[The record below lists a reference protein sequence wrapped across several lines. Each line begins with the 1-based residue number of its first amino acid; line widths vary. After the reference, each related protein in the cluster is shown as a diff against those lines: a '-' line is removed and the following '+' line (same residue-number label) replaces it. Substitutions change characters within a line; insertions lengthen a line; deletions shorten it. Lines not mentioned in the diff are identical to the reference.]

1 MKTAEQFKELL
12 ARYYQRDEETK
23 KQYEDF
29 KSQYS
34 YSNLKKTFNSIPK
47 IEEKLEL
54 KLPQGYKSF
63 IEADSAWGMYGG
75 EEDFRIYDEN
85 EIYEFNCIGKH
96 TGNSSIEEM
105 KDYFMFG
112 QDGGE
117 CSYFFDPFDRLGYGI
132 DAVWKINRGS
142 VGEGNKW
149 FDLVA
154 DNFYNFVESYALKNE
169 KDGNYVFYP
178 DWKEFKPYTN
188 DYISHLEKKCKELLK
203 TDLKL
208 PDELAQ
214 LEKYLGIMKD
224 KCETFYTRNFPNDES
239 FTYIKSNE
247 EIFMKS
253 ASLVKLLYIILKAG
267 DIAIITDGLYV
278 RFLSDLLEKH
288 NKPLEKEKMFA
299 FYYNENSLLSG
310 EDIFAWDLFFIDP
323 ENRLGNGPEAVYIIC
338 TKSKRLEEACYV
350 AKDIVELFRIFAE
363 GEELNTTPIN
373 KIK

>member
-1 MKTAEQFKELL
+1 MKTAEQFKEIL

-23 KQYEDF
+23 TQYIDF
-29 KSQYS
+29 MESDIAV
-34 YSNLKKTFNSIPK
+34 NLLKDLHNSISK
-47 IEEKLEL
+47 IEHDFNL
-54 KLPQGYKSF
+54 KLPEGYKSF
-63 IEADSAWGMYGG
+63 IEVAATWGMYGG

-132 DAVWKINRGS
+132 DAVWKVNRGS

-149 FDLVA
+149 F
-154 DNFYNFVESYALKNE
+154 ESYALKNE

-267 DIAIITDGLYV
+267 DIVIITDGLYV

-338 TKSKRLEEACYV
+338 TKSKKLEEACYV
-350 AKDIVELFRIFAE
+350 AKDIVNLFQIFAE
-363 GEELNTTPIN
+363 GEELNTTPIGR
-373 KIK
+373 IK